1 MALPMLWCGPSS
13 VSERRHDAHVR
24 PGGDARAIFVRLPAV
39 RTAARGAVLMDIN
52 TMFGV
57 LLTAFLVIVV
67 LCVKPLGSYI
77 ADVMQLPG
85 DTQARHDR
93 QVRPNFVLRT
103 GARFEALLYR
113 LSGIDPRQEMS
124 WTRYAIALLLFNV
137 LGAVVVYGLQRLQLF
152 FPLNPQRFAAVSP
165 DSSFNTAVS
174 FITNTNWQG
183 YSGESTMGYLVQMAG
198 LAVQNFLSAATG
210 IVVAI
215 ALIRGF
221 ARHTVKTIGNFW
233 GDVPRAT
240 LHVLLPL
247 SAVLALVLVSQGEMQ
262 NFDGYKDATTVEKI
276 TYQNPKTDADGNPI
290 KDAAGNPVTETAT
303 TQTQTLPMGPI
314 ASQEAIK
321 ELGTNGGGFYNA
333 NSAHPYENP
342 TPLTNLLEMLAIFII
357 PFALTYTFG
366 KMVGDTRQ
374 GWVVL
379 AAMLILFVPLVMMAF
394 HSEQQGNP
402 LIAKQGIDQVASA
415 AQPGGN
421 MEGKETRF
429 GIAASALFAAV
440 TTATSCGAVNSM
452 HDSMTPLGGFVPL
465 FLIELG
471 EVAPGGVGT
480 GMYSILIFAILGVF
494 IAGLMIG
501 RTPEYIGKKIEALE
515 MKLASIFILTTPF
528 VVLIGTAVAVVT
540 VAGKAGVANPGAHGF
555 SEILYAFSSAANNN
569 GSAFAGLSANTVF
582 YNVSTGLAMFIAR
595 FWPIVAALAIA
606 GSLAAKKRVP
616 VTEGT
621 MPTHGPL
628 FVALLVG
635 SILLIGVLT
644 YVPALALGPVVEHF
658 MLAAAAK

>member
-1 MALPMLWCGPSS
+1 
-13 VSERRHDAHVR
+13 
-24 PGGDARAIFVRLPAV
+24 
-39 RTAARGAVLMDIN
+39 MDVG

-57 LLTAFLVIVV
+57 MLTGFLVIVL
-67 LCVKPLGSYI
+67 LCVKPVGSYI
-77 ADVMQLPG
+77 AGVMQL
-85 DTQARHDR
+85 DRDR
-93 QVRPNFVLRT
+93 QGPPNLALRA
-103 GARFEALLYR
+103 GGRAEGLLYR
-113 LSGIDPRQEMS
+113 LCGIDSAEEMT

-137 LGAVVVYGLQRLQLF
+137 LGSVIVYGLQRLQLF
-152 FPLNPQRFAAVSP
+152 LPFNPQKFAAVSP

-210 IVVAI
+210 IAVAI
-215 ALIRGF
+215 ALIRSF

-233 GDVPRAT
+233 VDVTRAT
-240 LHVLLPL
+240 LYVLLPL
-247 SAVLALVLVSQGEMQ
+247 AVVLALVLVSQGVIE
-262 NFDGYKDATTVEKI
+262 NFAGYQDATTVEKI
-276 TYQNPKTDADGNPI
+276 TYQNPKTDAAGNPI
-290 KDAAGNPVTETAT
+290 KDAAGNAVTETAT

-342 TPLTNLLEMLAIFII
+342 TPLTNLLELFAILLI

-374 GWVVL
+374 GWVIL
-379 AAMLILFVPLVMMAF
+379 TAMLILFVPMVILGF
-394 HSEQQGNP
+394 HSEQAGNP
-402 LIAKQGIDQVASA
+402 LIEKQGIDQVASPLQA
-415 AQPGGN
+415 GGN

-429 GIAASALFAAV
+429 GIAASSLFAAA
-440 TTATSCGAVNSM
+440 ATGTSTGAVNTS
-452 HDSMTPLGGFVPL
+452 HDSLTPLGGFVPM
-465 FLIELG
+465 FLMQLG

-480 GMYSILIFAILGVF
+480 GVYSILIFAILGVF

-501 RTPEYIGKKIEALE
+501 RTPEYLGKKIEAFE
-515 MKLASIFILTTPF
+515 MKMASVFILTTPF
-528 VVLIGTAVAVVT
+528 AVLIGTAVAVMT
-540 VAGKAGVANPGAHGF
+540 IAGKAGVGNPGAHGF
-555 SEILYAFSSAANNN
+555 SEILYAFTSAANNN
-569 GSAFAGLSANTVF
+569 GSAFGGLTASTVF
-582 YNVSTGLAMFIAR
+582 YNVATALAMFIGR

-628 FVALLVG
+628 FVILLIG

-658 MLAAAAK
+658 MLTAAK